1 MSRLHATARS
11 GRRDGCRA
19 RARPR
24 GRCARTSPRAC
35 RAHSRR
41 RRRKPQRARARRAC
55 SSASRNCVHGLE
67 RPRGQR
73 ARTLCWC
80 RDVEHPQHGV
90 VSPGDVVRA
99 SPHLI
104 EHRVLAGCID
114 EHCEAS
120 GRSEG
125 RAPTRRPCG
134 ARREPADAVAN
145 VASARD
151 REDWTPWRMSRAAAR
166 SVCSHLPS
174 DLPGAFAET
183 SSRTATCA
191 CSATVLAS
199 SRNCVQGLERPR
211 GQRARTLCWC
221 RERRTPQHGI
231 VSPGDVVRA
240 SPHLIGHRVLAARI
254 DDHCRTSGRSE
265 GRAPTRRP
273 CGARREPADAVAIVA
288 SARDRED
295 WTPWRMSRAAARSVC
310 SHLPSD
316 LPGAFAETSSRTAT
330 CACSATVLASSRNCV
345 HGLERPRG
353 QRARTLCWC
362 RERRTPQHGIVSP
375 GDLVRASPHLIGHRV
390 LAARIDDHCRT
401 SGRSEGRAPTRR
413 PCGARREPPDA
424 VADVASAR
432 GHEHRALA
440 GRIDDDCE
448 ASGRSEG
455 RASTRRPCGARR
467 EPPDAVT
474 EVASARGHEHRALA
488 GRIDDDCEASGRSE
502 GTAPT
507 RRPCGARREPA
518 DAVANVASA
527 QDLEHRALA
536 ARIDELREASGRS
549 EGTAPTRRPCGAR
562 REPADAVA
570 DVAPA
575 RDRKVGVLA
584 PPLEPAG
591 RIRGD
596 VLANRNVRAL
606 GDRARLLTRLQAMMP
621 STSSP
626 GWTWLML
633 RRARR
638 LKPGAPMRRCDA
650 SPSGSTSPRSGWAHS
665 RTRDRNPRRA
675 SARRPGLT
683 SRESDTGA
691 R

>member
-1 MSRLHATARS
+1 VANVAPAHDREVGVLAPPL
-11 GRRDGCRA
+11 G
-19 RARPR
+19 
-24 GRCARTSPRAC
+24 AC

-41 RRRKPQRARARRAC
+41 RRREPQRARARRPC
-55 SSASRNCVHGLE
+55 S
-67 RPRGQR
+67 
-73 ARTLCWC
+73 
-80 RDVEHPQHGV
+80 
-90 VSPGDVVRA
+90 
-99 SPHLI
+99 
-104 EHRVLAGCID
+104 
-114 EHCEAS
+114 
-120 GRSEG
+120 
-125 RAPTRRPCG
+125 
-134 ARREPADAVAN
+134 PA
-145 VASARD
+145 
-151 REDWTPWRMSRAAAR
+151 
-166 SVCSHLPS
+166 
-174 DLPGAFAET
+174 
-183 SSRTATCA
+183 
-191 CSATVLAS
+191 
-199 SRNCVQGLERPR
+199 
-211 GQRARTLCWC
+211 
-221 RERRTPQHGI
+221 
-231 VSPGDVVRA
+231 
-240 SPHLIGHRVLAARI
+240 
-254 DDHCRTSGRSE
+254 
-265 GRAPTRRP
+265 
-273 CGARREPADAVAIVA
+273 
-288 SARDRED
+288 
-295 WTPWRMSRAAARSVC
+295 
-310 SHLPSD
+310 
-316 LPGAFAETSSRTAT
+316 
-330 CACSATVLASSRNCV
+330 SRNCV